1 MDILIL
7 GGLVLTIVVLA
18 TFYVMKVLI
27 KPHHLGTIKTLIE
40 EKKYDQAIAGLNQF
54 MKADEKNPMAHL
66 YLAESYY
73 YVGNYEMAMVE
84 FKQVLATGHFSRSA
98 TERSIRKRLADIYQK
113 FGQLEEAQKEYV
125 VLSQLE
131 PSNYENLFQIGKIF
145 YERGMKEQALAY
157 LNKVVKLTRN
167 HAPTYFMLG
176 KIFYE
181 MNRSNES
188 LNAFTN
194 CLKLEPR
201 NHEAHYYMGMIL
213 KAMNNFGKAVQ
224 EFEEAEKIKSSTVK
238 VKAIF
243 QKGLC
248 KLEMGDIENATA
260 DFERA
265 LKYSIEEN
273 STTIAVRY
281 TLGVAYE
288 RQRRLLEAVEQWEK
302 VAHSRPN
309 FQDVQLKLSQYE
321 DLRIDDRLKDLMT
334 ATPTTFEFICQKIAD
349 AYGYEPIESEMLGD
363 DHIQIIGTEKSS
375 RWRNV
380 RGGKVLITISR
391 SNDDVQEDEMAQ
403 MVEKMKSIHGIRAIY
418 ITTGKFAPKT
428 LRYSEN
434 RPIDLHD
441 RQSLSAAMKQ
451 VK

>member
-7 GGLVLTIVVLA
+7 GIMIFIIIILAVL
-18 TFYVMKVLI
+18 YVTKVLI

-40 EKKYDQAIAGLNQF
+40 EKKYEQAISTLNQF
-54 MKADEKNPMAHL
+54 MKTDEKNPLAHL
-66 YLAESYY
+66 YLAECYY

-84 FKQVLATGHFSRSA
+84 FKQVLSTGHFSRSA
-98 TERSIRKRLADIYQK
+98 TERSIRKRLADIYLK
-113 FGQLEEAQKEYV
+113 FGQLEEAQKEFV
-125 VLSQLE
+125 VLSKLE
-131 PSNYENLFQIGKIF
+131 PSNYEHLFQIGKIF

-157 LNKVVKLTRN
+157 LDKVVKLTRN
-167 HAPTYFMLG
+167 HAQTYFMLG
-176 KIFYE
+176 KIFFE

-188 LNAFTN
+188 LNSFSN

-201 NHEAHYYMGMIL
+201 NYEAHYYMGMIL

-224 EFEEAEKIKSSTVK
+224 EFEEAEKIKSSAIK
-238 VKAIF
+238 VKSIF

-248 KLEMGDIENATA
+248 KMEMGDLEGSIA

-265 LKYSIEEN
+265 LKYTSDEN

-281 TLGVAYE
+281 TLGLAYE

-321 DLRIDDRLKDLMT
+321 DLRIDDHLKDLLT
-334 ATPTTFEFICQKIAD
+334 ATPTTFEFICQKIAG
-349 AYGYEPIESEMLGD
+349 AFGYEPIESDMLGD
-363 DHIQIIGTEKSS
+363 DHVKIISMEKSS

-380 RGGKVLITISR
+380 RGGKVLIVISR
-391 SNDDVQEDEMAQ
+391 SNEDVQEEEISELIDQ
-403 MVEKMKSIHGIRAIY
+403 MKVIHGIRAVY
-418 ITTGKFAPKT
+418 ITTGKFSPKAI
-428 LRYSEN
+428 RYSEN
-434 RPIDLHD
+434 RPINLHD